1 MMGADVGVLTKKPVL
16 GLIGLLVGFQTQPL
30 GHTAFKIIQLTAGS
44 YYAWVAFFIGILGL
58 SLVWIGLKKAEL
70 PATIYG
76 LLGGWL
82 TWIGWFEY
90 AFGFFGELYK
100 VPNYAVEPGY
110 PGGYEAPAQASMQQA
125 TVTIMLGLFIIYGIF
140 NLQTK
145 CNLMRWIHRNFRF
158 SPGMPT
164 PDNKRSFARIT
175 AMEMLFV
182 TSFCYQFWLW
192 AIYLGTKKPSSQYL
206 MYLYFAWTAWALFL
220 VYKCTQQIRVAPS
233 IRYGIGAGIVLWGSV
248 EMPAHFGAYKEYWLH
263 PVEYPIFNLISVALF
278 VGGLLILGMRSAAP
292 ARGDTKAVA

>member
-1 MMGADVGVLTKKPVL
+1 VSVLTKKPVL
-16 GLIGLLVGFQTQPL
+16 GLVGLVVGFQTQPL
-30 GHTAFKIIQLTAGS
+30 GHTAFSVIQLTSGS
-44 YYAWVAFFIGILGL
+44 YYPYVAFVIGVLGL

-90 AFGFFGELYK
+90 SFGFFGKY
-100 VPNYAVEPGY
+100 PVEPGY
-110 PGGYEAPAQASMQQA
+110 VGGYEAAANASMQQA
-125 TVTIMLGLFIIYGIF
+125 TVAIMLGLFIVYGIF

-145 CNLMRWIHRNFRF
+145 CNLMRWIHRNLHF

-175 AMEMLFV
+175 AMEMIFV

-192 AIYLGTKKPSSQYL
+192 AIYLGTKKPSAQYV
-206 MYLYFAWTAWALFL
+206 MYLYVAWTAWALYL
-220 VYKCTQQIRVAPS
+220 VYKTTQQIRVAPAL
-233 IRYGIGAGIVLWGSV
+233 RYGIGAGIVLWGTA
-248 EMPAHFGAYKEYWLH
+248 EMPAHFGAYREYWLH
-263 PVEYPIFNLISVALF
+263 PVEYPIFNICSVAVF
-278 VGGLLILGMRSAAP
+278 IAGLWILGRGRSTAANRSAA
-292 ARGDTKAVA
+292 AVT